1 MTRYAPLWN
10 QGLSYP
16 AQLDRGLI
24 NALWPGGG
32 VLNGAV
38 TAVVNT
44 MQISVAAGFAA
55 VPMQSGQGSE
65 LCHWDAPEAGPS
77 LVLAASPPSGQSRVD
92 LIVVQVRDAAVDG
105 GANNDFVIQ
114 AIAGTPAAS
123 NPAPPAVPANAL
135 PLAMVTVPGAAANLN
150 GATISGPLGPLIGPT
165 VKVFSPATM
174 TQIQIGGGYS
184 GHAEINIDFLAR
196 SNRMLLSGESYVG
209 SPSGVNQFK
218 AGFASSDIPNGP
230 NNPAVTIAQQIYN
243 GRMHWETVAS
253 GLTVGKLYT
262 GVYLYAAAYG
272 SVVGSFFYGGSPLGS
287 VSGDVGPF
295 IVKAEP
301 I

>member
-114 AIAGTPAAS
+114 AIAGTPAAAQPG
-123 NPAPPAVPANAL
+123 PAGRAGQRAAPGHGDRARCRGEPERGDHLRAV
-135 PLAMVTVPGAAANLN
+135 
-150 GATISGPLGPLIGPT
+150 GATDRSYGKGL
-165 VKVFSPATM
+165 
-174 TQIQIGGGYS
+174 QS
-184 GHAEINIDFLAR
+184 GHHDADP
-196 SNRMLLSGESYVG
+196 NRRRLQRACR
-209 SPSGVNQFK
+209 NQ
-218 AGFASSDIPNGP
+218 
-230 NNPAVTIAQQIYN
+230 Y
-243 GRMHWETVAS
+243 
-253 GLTVGKLYT
+253 
-262 GVYLYAAAYG
+262 
-272 SVVGSFFYGGSPLGS
+272 
-287 VSGDVGPF
+287 
-295 IVKAEP
+295 
-301 I
+301 